1 MQMLKK
7 INISAGEGENT
18 HTHIHVRAW
27 HCPARFELSN
37 EVNEIAIILLLLLF
51 SDCRPCIIF
60 YACNKVF
67 FPLVPV
73 RVRACVCVS
82 CSMFI
87 MTS

>member
-7 INISAGEGENT
+7 INISTGEGENT

-37 EVNEIAIILLLLLF
+37 EVNKIAIILLLLLLF
-51 SDCRPCIIF
+51 CDCRPCIIF

-67 FPLVPV
+67 FPLRLCVFV
-73 RVRACVCVS
+73 HACACRAACLL
-82 CSMFI
+82 
-87 MTS
+87 